1 MGYNICG
8 LIVSK
13 ISGGGGGGGGEYSQI
28 NLFETTPVQ
37 YSVWQ
42 QYGLLLCPNC
52 GKTIGANCTNM
63 VGTLTI
69 RRLLSPVLPDGNF
82 H

>member
-13 ISGGGGGGGGEYSQI
+13 ISGGGGGGEYSQI

-52 GKTIGANCTNM
+52 GKTAGYMSRTATDYPDCPI
-63 VGTLTI
+63 
-69 RRLLSPVLPDGNF
+69 VLGHPR
-82 H
+82 